1 MQTPVLGRIRVP
13 TAVVA
18 LAVVVIAGAVIH
30 MLVGLPPLRA
40 WGVPYRIDVDVYRLG
55 AGMLVDGRA
64 LYGELPPTR
73 VGLGLP
79 FTYPPIAAILFL
91 PFAWMSLSAAGLT
104 ITVLSLAALVAVI
117 AIVVAAVGV
126 DPADRLRVGTVVLAV
141 ALLLEPVV
149 STLDFGQINLLL
161 MLMIVADCLLPRT
174 WWPRGLLLGIAAA
187 IKLTPLTF
195 VLFFLLRRDLRAIV
209 MTAVGFLVTTAL
221 AAAALPSDT
230 IEYFG
235 RTLLNS
241 DRIGTPAY
249 VTNQSITGMLA
260 RMEVGEGTRT
270 IVWFVLCLVV
280 LAVTIVAVR
289 RCFAADRPVLG
300 LAAVALAGMLCSPV
314 SWSHHW
320 VWVIVLVVALL
331 ADARAAGRLL
341 PAVWA
346 GVWVM
351 ATVFAPHVIVSRWQ
365 PGRDLGWPLI
375 GQVTIGTYVLL
386 GVATLVLLA
395 TGTLIGRRPAGGSAD
410 GSSGDPSAG
419 VNSPSSPADDLPSA
433 GSEARPT

>member
-13 TAVVA
+13 TALLA

-30 MLVGLPPLRA
+30 SLVGLPPLRV
-40 WGVPYRIDVDVYRLG
+40 WGIPYRIDVDVYRLG
-55 AGMLVDGRA
+55 AGMLADGNP
-64 LYGELPPTR
+64 LYGQLPPTR

-91 PFAWMSLSAAGLT
+91 PFAWMPLAAASVL
-104 ITVLSLAALVAVI
+104 ITVLSLIALALVVAL
-117 AIVVAAVGV
+117 VVAAVGV
-126 DPADRLRVGTVVLAV
+126 DPQDRWRVGTVVLAV

-174 WWPRGLLLGIAAA
+174 LWPRGLLLGIAAA

-195 VLFFLLRRDLRAIV
+195 VLFFVLRRDLRAIV
-209 MTAVGFLVTTAL
+209 MTAVGFLATTAL
-221 AAAALPSDT
+221 AAVALPSDT
-230 IEYFG
+230 VEYFS

-260 RMEVGEGTRT
+260 RMDMPEPART

-280 LAVTIVAVR
+280 LAVTIVAVL

-300 LAAVALAGMLCSPV
+300 LGAVALAGLLCSPV

-320 VWVIVLVVALL
+320 VWVIVLIVALL
-331 ADARAAGRLL
+331 ADARSTGRRF

-346 GVWVM
+346 GVWVL
-351 ATVFAPHVIVSRWQ
+351 ATTFAPHVILSRWE

-375 GQVTIGTYVLL
+375 GQLTIGTYVLL
-386 GVATLVLLA
+386 GVLTLVLPA
-395 TGTLIGRRPAGGSAD
+395 TGALIGRPADRVS
-410 GSSGDPSAG
+410 
-419 VNSPSSPADDLPSA
+419 SPSSPADDLPSA
-433 GSEARPT
+433 DSGAARA